1 MNRLEAL
8 GDPPYLEIDE
18 ARRRYTDGQSVRVV
32 AAGDPPAWFLMVSPK
47 RHRFT
52 LTFYAATG
60 TPIREAMWEDDGG
73 TLFCRRVIDLFY
85 PEGDPG
91 GRVPYAE
98 AISVTRQISTDG
110 VVGVTMASPLGDDEF
125 RETVLETAGPYRLAI
140 PDFGEWSPLLDS
152 STPPELERFGIEA
165 LDALTS
171 FAEDGVHA
179 GPTHRGQDA
188 PGEGWRVSAS
198 VGDIMGA
205 VDAVVAGS
213 SSTSSVPVLDRGAAH
228 VLPLA
233 LQAGPDSGRPADE
246 ELRRITVLADGVRD
260 ACDHRA
266 GHGIA
271 VPLLEADA
279 GDGSYG
285 AALRAA
291 HATEATFWEFDS
303 EHAVVLVWQRQ
314 GLENPAFALCIQV
327 IPASWVSP
335 SRDAVA
341 LDDGVLNWSSADVI
355 GRRGPADVAG

>member
-32 AAGDPPAWFLMVSPK
+32 AAGDLPAWFLMVSPK

-179 GPTHRGQDA
+179 
-188 PGEGWRVSAS
+188 S
-198 VGDIMGA
+198 A